1 MKFFATALLFAATA
15 MALPSGDHVGS
26 EGNGVQYP
34 VSKDVTFEN
43 AQAKCGND
51 AVVSCCNKKT
61 VTGSVTDVNTG
72 VLPGVL
78 QNAIGGGPGADG
90 LGLFNGCND
99 LNLNGK
105 KPATSPPTMYQ
116 HLTGG

>member
-1 MKFFATALLFAATA
+1 MQFFTTALLFAATA
-15 MALPSGDHVGS
+15 MALPSASGVGH
-26 EGNGVQYP
+26 GVEFP
-34 VSKDVTFEN
+34 LSKDVTFEN

-72 VLPGVL
+72 LLPGVL
-78 QNAIGGGPGADG
+78 QNALGGGPGSDG

-99 LNLNGK
+99 LNLNSK
-105 KPATSPPTMYQ
+105 KL
-116 HLTGG
+116 LTGPNNLYQKSDWL